1 MCLKKIA
8 SFLIVLF
15 LVNYVLPHQSLAHH
29 RAEVLGVA
37 TEASEVVF
45 PATTAGP
52 GFFLPSSNFY
62 FIDKLVQGIRLTVAY
77 TPEAKAK
84 MRSDI
89 AQERLAELRIM
100 LARNDEDGIDVA
112 LSELTKEAEASA
124 EQLQEAS
131 VKGNNV
137 AELART
143 LNDVIKSQRDVLTV
157 LMQQTQGSLHL
168 RIKAAREELK
178 QAKITVEDQLPEDE
192 LAVEIE
198 ESIQADIEEE
208 VHEASESAIGLEHAI
223 SVLNKLANQAAD
235 KQQTR
240 REEALRNA
248 IEQKNA
254 VLQSQGELLLQ
265 QERQKR
271 DKIVVMQEQSAK
283 EARATIQSALDAAA
297 KFDAVQKEKE
307 RLEKSPAESF
317 VVDTKPVVQRTE
329 RVVPQE
335 SPDNTNSS
343 Q

>member
-1 MCLKKIA
+1 MRIKKSA

-15 LVNYVLPHQSLAHH
+15 LVNYALPHQSLAHH

-37 TEASEVVF
+37 TEASEVAF

-62 FIDKLVQGIRLTVAY
+62 FLDKLVQGIRLTVAY

-137 AELART
+137 TELART

-192 LAVEIE
+192 IDREIE
-198 ESIQADIEEE
+198 ENIQAEIEEG
-208 VHEASESAIGLEHAI
+208 VHEASQSAKGLEHAI
-223 SVLNKLANQAAD
+223 TVLSKLASQAAE

-240 REEALRNA
+240 REEALLNA
-248 IEQKNA
+248 IDQKNA
-254 VLQSQGELLLQ
+254 LLQTQENLLLQ
-265 QERQKR
+265 QEQQKR

-283 EARATIQSALDAAA
+283 EARATIQSALEAAA
-297 KFDAVQKEKE
+297 KFDAAQKEKE
-307 RLEKSPAESF
+307 RMEKSPAESF
-317 VVDTKPVVQRTE
+317 VVETKPVVQRTE
-329 RVVPQE
+329 RVVPQV
-335 SPDNTNSS
+335 SPVISNTG